1 MLLLRA
7 ARSRVGGPHGRS
19 PPPLAALSQVL
30 KLERSRRDGIMFPL
44 QRLARNLA
52 PGAEEAAFKLF
63 QPGLPA
69 LQRAE
74 VLFTSGRGHAIDYV
88 SSAVRMDHAPPS
100 ALPEVGTRPGERGG
114 RVGWAWRP
122 QRCRCGSARSSLAQ
136 VCFIGRSNVGKSS
149 LIRALFSLA
158 PEVEIRVSKTPVS
171 AVYNLSSSG
180 PKAAGNLGS
189 VAEEEVKAQIT
200 AEQASTVQA
209 FSKRKI
215 ETQRIVKRGGDDNV
229 CMGCGTETTSRVS
242 LAAYL
247 SMSSFLKSSAQGHT
261 KKMNFFNVGKY
272 FTLVDMPGYG
282 YRAPE
287 DFVDMVEAYLQE
299 RHNLKRTFLLV
310 DAVVGIQST
319 DLIAV
324 EMLEEFGIP
333 YVVTGSSQ
341 PALQNAPGTLPDVP
355 GWQQN
360 HLLFL
365 SQSSLSGSI
374 QMVLTKIDRASKGLL
389 LKNVLGIQKF
399 VKEKTQGCFPQL
411 FLVRCCSIRH
421 RTYLCFHSSVGFS
434 GVHLLRCFVAH
445 VTGNLPTV
453 EAS

>member
-7 ARSRVGGPHGRS
+7 ARSRAGGPHGRS
-19 PPPLAALSQVL
+19 PSPLGALSQVL

-52 PGAEEAAFKLF
+52 PGAEEAAFNLF
-63 QPGLPA
+63 QPGLAA

-74 VLFTSGRGHAIDYV
+74 VLFTSGRGHNIDYV
-88 SSAVRMDHAPPS
+88 SSAVRMEHAPPPS
-100 ALPEVGTRPGERGG
+100 LPE
-114 RVGWAWRP
+114 
-122 QRCRCGSARSSLAQ
+122 

-158 PEVEIRVSKTPVS
+158 PEVEVRVSKTP
-171 AVYNLSSSG
+171 
-180 PKAAGNLGS
+180 
-189 VAEEEVKAQIT
+189 
-200 AEQASTVQA
+200 
-209 FSKRKI
+209 
-215 ETQRIVKRGGDDNV
+215 
-229 CMGCGTETTSRVS
+229 
-242 LAAYL
+242 
-247 SMSSFLKSSAQGHT
+247 GHT
-261 KKMNFFNVGKY
+261 KKMNFFNIGKY

-333 YVVTGSSQ
+333 YV
-341 PALQNAPGTLPDVP
+341 
-355 GWQQN
+355 
-360 HLLFL
+360 
-365 SQSSLSGSI
+365 
-374 QMVLTKIDRASKGLL
+374 MVLTKIDRASKGLL
-389 LKNVLGIQKF
+389 LKNVLGIQEF

-411 FLVRCCSIRH
+411 FLV
-421 RTYLCFHSSVGFS
+421 SSVEFS

-445 VTGNLPTV
+445 VTGNLPSI

>member
-7 ARSRVGGPHGRS
+7 ARSRAGGPPGRS
-19 PPPLAALSQVL
+19 PSPLAALSQVL
-30 KLERSRRDGIMFPL
+30 KLERNRRDGVMFPL
-44 QRLARNLA
+44 QRLARNLV
-52 PGAEEAAFKLF
+52 PGAEEAAFNLF

-74 VLFTSGRGHAIDYV
+74 VFFTSGRGHAIDYV

-100 ALPEVGTRPGERGG
+100 ALPEV
-114 RVGWAWRP
+114 
-122 QRCRCGSARSSLAQ
+122 
-136 VCFIGRSNVGKSS
+136 CFIGRSNVGKSS

-158 PEVEIRVSKTPVS
+158 PEVEVRVSKTP
-171 AVYNLSSSG
+171 
-180 PKAAGNLGS
+180 
-189 VAEEEVKAQIT
+189 
-200 AEQASTVQA
+200 
-209 FSKRKI
+209 
-215 ETQRIVKRGGDDNV
+215 
-229 CMGCGTETTSRVS
+229 
-242 LAAYL
+242 
-247 SMSSFLKSSAQGHT
+247 GHT

-333 YVVTGSSQ
+333 YV
-341 PALQNAPGTLPDVP
+341 
-355 GWQQN
+355 
-360 HLLFL
+360 
-365 SQSSLSGSI
+365 
-374 QMVLTKIDRASKGLL
+374 MVLTKIDRASKGLL

-411 FLVRCCSIRH
+411 FLV
-421 RTYLCFHSSVGFS
+421 SSVEFS

>member
-7 ARSRVGGPHGRS
+7 ARSRAGGPHGRS

-52 PGAEEAAFKLF
+52 PGAEEAAFNLF
-63 QPGLPA
+63 QPGLSA

-88 SSAVRMDHAPPS
+88 SSAVRMEHAPPP
-100 ALPEVGTRPGERGG
+100 ALPE
-114 RVGWAWRP
+114 
-122 QRCRCGSARSSLAQ
+122 

-158 PEVEIRVSKTPVS
+158 PEVEVRVSKTP
-171 AVYNLSSSG
+171 
-180 PKAAGNLGS
+180 
-189 VAEEEVKAQIT
+189 
-200 AEQASTVQA
+200 
-209 FSKRKI
+209 
-215 ETQRIVKRGGDDNV
+215 
-229 CMGCGTETTSRVS
+229 
-242 LAAYL
+242 
-247 SMSSFLKSSAQGHT
+247 GHT

-282 YRAPE
+282 YRAPK
-287 DFVDMVEAYLQE
+287 DFVDMVEAYLQV

-333 YVVTGSSQ
+333 YV
-341 PALQNAPGTLPDVP
+341 
-355 GWQQN
+355 
-360 HLLFL
+360 
-365 SQSSLSGSI
+365 
-374 QMVLTKIDRASKGLL
+374 MVLTKIDRASKGLL
-389 LKNVLGIQKF
+389 LKNVLGIQEF

-411 FLVRCCSIRH
+411 FLV
-421 RTYLCFHSSVGFS
+421 SSVEFS

-445 VTGNLPTV
+445 VTGNLRTV
-453 EAS
+453 EDS